1 VSIYFPVHCC
11 AGGPGGPP
19 RVMSGRMMPF
29 GCQGDMAG
37 RGRRMGVWVGSN
49 RGRPKMTG
57 GPNLGHPHAWA
68 PGASARAPFAGLNV
82 GAVRDGMPQARGSDD
97 TSRGA
102 SVADPA
108 CRFYRCGPT
117 RAGGLPRPTCAA
129 SLAPRQH
136 RACTRLSFRARVAR
150 QRRPR
155 CSLAR
160 STRSTAAL
168 KPSRPDAGH

>member
-1 VSIYFPVHCC
+1 VGV
-11 AGGPGGPP
+11 
-19 RVMSGRMMPF
+19 SGRMMPF